1 MLPQRW
7 IRWRR
12 RQVPH
17 VFASGKRVSGVARST
32 ASPAKFGSGLQ
43 MTTASPNKSVNTDA
57 QGRPATAPRLS
68 LVAGYVRRYE
78 GMALSAYSGK
88 TFRLRTARVRCLGVP
103 AGSLFWGWHGRR
115 SLLTRYNAFGAGR
128 SSRAVAPA
136 SLAQVVGASLSGAQ
150 SFWAAASA
158 LGAKVAFKPTW
169 SAQPGAMPP
178 CSFQHR
184 RASATASHN
193 KSMHTDT
200 QVLAAARLRF
210 PGAGDFRR
218 YMAQEAALL
227 PS

>member
-1 MLPQRW
+1 M
-7 IRWRR
+7 
-12 RQVPH
+12 PH
-17 VFASGKRVSGVARST
+17 VFASGKRASGVARST

-57 QGRPATAPRLS
+57 QGRTATAPRRS

-78 GMALSAYSGK
+78 GMALSASSVK
-88 TFRLRTARVRCLGVP
+88 TFRFRTARVRYLGVL
-103 AGSLFWGWHGRR
+103 ALSLLWGWHGRR
-115 SLLTRYNAFGAGR
+115 SCWPRSKLVSAGR
-128 SSRAVAPA
+128 TSGATAPA

-150 SFWAAASA
+150 SFCAAANV
-158 LGAKVAFKPTW
+158 LGAKVAFAPTW

-178 CSFQHR
+178 CSFQHC

-218 YMAQEAALL
+218 YAFSGSVKGDQ
-227 PS
+227 

>member
-1 MLPQRW
+1 MLNRQR
-7 IRWRR
+7 
-12 RQVPH
+12 
-17 VFASGKRVSGVARST
+17 A
-32 ASPAKFGSGLQ
+32 
-43 MTTASPNKSVNTDA
+43 NKSVNTDVLSA
-57 QGRPATAPRLS
+57 GVARL
-68 LVAGYVRRYE
+68 LAAGYVRRYE

-115 SLLTRYNAFGAGR
+115 QCRPRSKLVCGGR

-136 SLAQVVGASLSGAQ
+136 SLAQVVGASLSGGQ
-150 SFWAAASA
+150 SFWAATNR
-158 LGAKVAFKPTW
+158 LGAKVAFRPIW
-169 SAQPGAMPP
+169 SAQPESMPP
-178 CSFQHR
+178 CSFHQG

-218 YMAQEAALL
+218 
-227 PS
+227 